1 MSTEVQ
7 KTEVR
12 SNDPKSWVE
21 CIWEALHA
29 YREDC
34 IPESD
39 PMYNEQWDDIC
50 TSMAWI
56 SEELGVAQPQDKG

>member
-12 SNDPKSWVE
+12 SNDPKSWVD

-34 IPESD
+34 IPEND
-39 PMYNEQWDDIC
+39 PMYDEQWDDIC